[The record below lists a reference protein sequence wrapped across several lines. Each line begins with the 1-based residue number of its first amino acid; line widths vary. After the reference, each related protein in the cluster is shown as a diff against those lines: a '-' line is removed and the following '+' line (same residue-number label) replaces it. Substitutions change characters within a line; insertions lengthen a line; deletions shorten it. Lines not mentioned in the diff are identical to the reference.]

1 MRARLLMAGLAATA
15 AAQAA
20 PATYKKSG
28 PDARG
33 IVVHWVK
40 CENGNVATVQC
51 HRDDAHCGAQFDRP
65 LAREAVVA
73 CESIQGLV
81 MEPLRK

>member
-1 MRARLLMAGLAATA
+1 MKPFLLLAGLLAAV
-15 AAQAA
+15 AAQAT

-28 PDARG
+28 PDPRG

-40 CENGNVATVQC
+40 CENGNVSTVQC
-51 HRDDAHCGAQFDRP
+51 QKDETHCGEQLDRY

-81 MEPLRK
+81 MEPVRK

>member
-1 MRARLLMAGLAATA
+1 MSRRGILMVALLPFV
-15 AAQAA
+15 AQAA

-28 PDARG
+28 PDPRG

-40 CENGNVATVQC
+40 CENGNVSTVQC
-51 HRDDAHCGAQFDRP
+51 QKDEAHCGEQFDRY

-73 CESIQGLV
+73 CDSIQGLV
-81 MEPLRK
+81 MEPVRK